1 MNKKHADHLFLG
13 FARFTFLSLNKI
25 RRMVSKKEYIC
36 SKCYRLFIEWHCGLF
51 LLGDYQYDM
60 GRNWFEVKQY
70 AGIIFVFSIKIS
82 WPI

>member
-1 MNKKHADHLFLG
+1 
-13 FARFTFLSLNKI
+13 
-25 RRMVSKKEYIC
+25 MVSKRNTFVASDIVC
-36 SKCYRLFIEWHCGLF
+36 
-51 LLGDYQYDM
+51 LLNGIVDYFCDYQYDM